1 MSVFLLYVLGLY
13 LFYRLYSLIIT
24 VNELVDVIEHLECL
38 VDKEK

>member
-1 MSVFLLYVLGLY
+1 MSVFLLYVLVLY

-24 VNELVDVIEHLECL
+24 VNELVNVIEHLECL

>member
-1 MSVFLLYVLGLY
+1 MSVFLLYVLVLY

>member
-1 MSVFLLYVLGLY
+1 MSVLLLYVLVLH